1 MAPGGSYVIYD
12 RVLTYAPSVSAL
24 RLMTA
29 TKQKRHHRAATR
41 LLAFGNPAWDGAST
55 PAQAGAL
62 RADTFTSL
70 PHAEDEVKRLGHLYG
85 GAHSLVR
92 IGAEAAE
99 ARFKEEA
106 ARADVLHLATHG
118 VLNDVSPLYSYLLLA
133 STTEGDR
140 NDGLLEARELLR
152 LDLRASLAVLS
163 ACDTARGRV
172 AAGEGVV
179 GFSWALFL
187 AGVPTVVVSQWQVD
201 SASTSELMVEFHRRR
216 RAGQSEARAMQGAVR
231 KLRENPA
238 YRHPF
243 FWAPFIVVGA

>member
-1 MAPGGSYVIYD
+1 
-12 RVLTYAPSVSAL
+12 
-24 RLMTA
+24 MTA
-29 TKQKRHHRAATR
+29 
-41 LLAFGNPAWDGAST
+41 
-55 PAQAGAL
+55 AL
-62 RADTFTSL
+62 RADTFTPL

-85 GAHSLVR
+85 DANSLVR
-92 IGAEAAE
+92 IGAAAAE
-99 ARFKEEA
+99 ARFTDEA
-106 ARADVLHLATHG
+106 ANADVLHLATHG
-118 VLNDVSPLYSYLLLA
+118 VLNDSSPLYSYLLLA
-133 STTEGDR
+133 SAAEGDR

-179 GFSWALFL
+179 GFSWALFV
-187 AGVPTVVVSQWQVD
+187 AGVPTVVVSQWKVD

-231 KLRENPA
+231 ALRENPA

-243 FWAPFIVVGA
+243 FWAPFIIVGAG